1 MFCTRCGTQNE
12 TNAQFCRQ
20 CATQLPATQQ
30 QGAKPSEAPYPGYQ
44 GSQNPGF
51 QGQQPP
57 SYQAMPAPLSQAYAP
72 QSYPGG
78 TVQGASGRAIAAL
91 VLMILSFFTCGPLMS
106 IPAIILGKQEMD
118 AIRTGQASRAGEGL
132 AKAGFYGGIVS
143 TVISC
148 GAGLLWI
155 AFMGMALI
163 PGVLG
168 Q

>member
-1 MFCTRCGTQNE
+1 MFCTRCGTQNAP
-12 TNAQFCRQ
+12 NVRFCSK
-20 CATQLPATQQ
+20 CATPLAPTQGQ
-30 QGAKPSEAPYPGYQ
+30 NAPTNEPPYPGYQ
-44 GSQNPGF
+44 GTQNPGF

-57 SYQAMPAPLSQAYAP
+57 PYQPMPAPIYGQT
-72 QSYPGG
+72 YPNANNIQG
-78 TVQGASGRAIAAL
+78 GASGRAIAAL

-118 AIRTGQASRAGEGL
+118 AIKRGQASRAGEGL

-148 GAGLLWI
+148 GAGLLWLGFVVF
-155 AFMGMALI
+155 AGGMAALN
-163 PGVLG
+163 